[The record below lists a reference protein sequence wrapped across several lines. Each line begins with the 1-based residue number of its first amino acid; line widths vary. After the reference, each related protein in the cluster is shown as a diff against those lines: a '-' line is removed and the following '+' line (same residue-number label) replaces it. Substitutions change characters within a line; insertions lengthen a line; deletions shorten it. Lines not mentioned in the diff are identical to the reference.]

1 MIRKNLVKQ
10 KLMRGEVVIG
20 CSVRIS
26 HPTVAE
32 ILGMI
37 GFDYLMMDGEHSPL
51 DAQTLENMVRACD
64 AAGVVTAARLPVS
77 DPEAMLPFLDTGI
90 LGVQI
95 PHCQTPDDIRRIVD
109 AAKYPPIGKR
119 GVGPG
124 RATCFG
130 AIPTNEHIEQW
141 NEEMLVFAMVE
152 DVDGLKNL
160 PEILT
165 VPGLDVIA
173 IGQNDLSTSLGY
185 PGNPFHPKVQEIITG
200 MVRQIRDAGCW
211 ASTSGGTKLEH
222 AKHYAEMGVQVLKFA
237 DATILR
243 TGATELLKTT
253 RAAFG

>member
-10 KLMRGEVVIG
+10 KLKRGEVVIG
-20 CSVRIS
+20 CSVRIP

-37 GFDYLMMDGEHSPL
+37 GFDYLMMDGEHGPL
-51 DAQTLENMVRACD
+51 EVQTLENMVRACD
-64 AAGVVTAARLPVS
+64 AAGVATAARLPVS
-77 DPEAMLPFLDTGI
+77 DPEAMLPYLDTGI
-90 LGVQI
+90 LGVQM
-95 PHCQTPDDIRRIVD
+95 PHCKTLEDIRRLVD

-130 AIPTNEHIEQW
+130 AIPTNEHIQQW
-141 NEEMLVFAMVE
+141 NEEMLTFAMVE

-160 PEILT
+160 PEMLT

-185 PGNPFHPKVQEIITG
+185 PGNPSHPKVQEIIKG
-200 MVRQIRDAGCW
+200 MVQQIREAGRW
-211 ASTSGGTKLEH
+211 ASTSGGAKPEH
-222 AKHYAEMGVQVLKFA
+222 AKHYAEMGFQVLKFA
-237 DATILR
+237 DTTILR
-243 TGATELLKTT
+243 TGATELLKAT
-253 RAAFG
+253 RAALG